1 MARVMIAL
9 TAAVLLAAAAVWGL
23 QRRLVF
29 FPDPTPAPAAKTVLP
44 GAEDVELTTADGLW
58 LGAWY
63 VPPTAGSSG
72 ENTGGTA
79 ETTGTPPR
87 AEGWTVL
94 FAPGNGGNR
103 AGRVEVARRLAD
115 RGVAVLL
122 MDYRGYGGNPGSPSE
137 KGLALDVRAA
147 LDHLLTQRRVD
158 PERLIYVG
166 ESLGCA
172 VATELATEHPPAA
185 LLLRSPFTALA
196 DVAGHHYPGV
206 PAGLLLRDRFEVRA
220 NVGRLHVP
228 VTVVYGDRDSIVP
241 PEQSRRVAAAAP
253 ALAKVL
259 VVEGADHND
268 AALVHGDA
276 VIDEV
281 LALAQSS
288 MDGS

>member
-9 TAAVLLAAAAVWGL
+9 AAVVLLAAAAIWGL

-29 FPDPTPAPAAKTVLP
+29 FPDPTPVPAAATVLP
-44 GAEDVELTTADGLW
+44 GAEDVELTTADGLR

-63 VPPTAGSSG
+63 VPATAGNEVATRDAAG
-72 ENTGGTA
+72 P
-79 ETTGTPPR
+79 PPR
-87 AEGWTVL
+87 TEGWTVV

-103 AGRVEVARRLAD
+103 AGRIEVARRLAD

-137 KGLALDVRAA
+137 EGLALDARAA
-147 LDHLLTQRRVD
+147 LAHLLTVRRVD

-172 VATELATEHPPAA
+172 VVTELATVHPPAA

-206 PAGLLLRDRFEVRA
+206 PAGLLLRDRFEVRT
-220 NVGRLHVP
+220 NVSTLHVP

-241 PEQSRRVAAAAP
+241 PDQSRRVAEAAP
-253 ALAKVL
+253 NPAKVV

-268 AALVHGDA
+268 AALLHGDA